1 MAGVYSRHKRVNLDE
16 EGMFTFPFPFPF
28 CGLSNTVVA
37 PTSTTYKITHK
48 KSEV

>member
-16 EGMFTFPFPFPF
+16 EGMFTFPF